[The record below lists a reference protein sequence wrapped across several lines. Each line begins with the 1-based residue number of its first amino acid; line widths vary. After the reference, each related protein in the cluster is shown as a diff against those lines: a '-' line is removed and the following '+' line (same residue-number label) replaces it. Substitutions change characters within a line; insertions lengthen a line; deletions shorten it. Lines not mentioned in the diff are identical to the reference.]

1 MPRSKVKLAWIVND
15 NARKT
20 TSKRS
25 RQSLKKKMREIATL
39 CDVGG
44 FIIVYDPAT
53 GEPSTWP
60 EPPLLQQLIA
70 RYQSIPFP
78 ERLAKMTDQ
87 ETYLKEKVA
96 KFKDRI
102 NRIERENFEVEVNDI
117 MHQITQNGKPFHTF
131 DDREL
136 INLLLFTEEKM
147 KEIQKRIKTMEPE
160 VNVPPSDGGEEFNM
174 TVPEHRED
182 RREYLLKYLEWARRK
197 LAMENDAGASSS
209 TKQFPTIRKW
219 KRWS

>member
-1 MPRSKVKLAWIVND
+1 MPRSKVKLAWIVNN
-15 NARKT
+15 NARKA

-25 RQSLKKKMREIATL
+25 RESLFKKMREITTL

-44 FIIVYDPAT
+44 FTIVYDPAT

-96 KFKDRI
+96 KLKDRI
-102 NRIERENFEVEVNDI
+102 NRIQRENFEVEVNDI

-131 DDREL
+131 EDREL
-136 INLLLFTEEKM
+136 TNLLLFTEEKM

-174 TVPEHRED
+174 RVPEHGED
-182 RREYLLKYLEWARRK
+182 HREYLLKYLEWAKRK
-197 LAMENDAGASSS
+197 LAMEKAAGASSS
-209 TKQFPTIRKW
+209 TKQFP
-219 KRWS
+219 